1 MNIKVNWTRSFPNF
15 TFCAFIFDLICELL
29 IDSVQQICVKIRSAG
44 KNPNKHWI
52 LIFWSWYFPLGLS
65 IIFLFLLLILYRIE
79 LKDNMFSFWLE
90 MNVDSRGLRKQ
101 PTFGDSNTGF
111 PAKWS
116 LRSERRNSILMMH
129 HYPALGSASDWLNQI
144 SHAAWPIRKHYP
156 DLGSDVSSVW
166 NYHIYFSDVIW
177 RGNYLVVE
185 SPNVSCFLR
194 LWFPRTFF
202 VACHVNEV
210 CQVWSSLKKY

>member
-52 LIFWSWYFPLGLS
+52 LIFWNWYFPLGLS

-101 PTFGDSNTGF
+101 PTFGDSSTGF

-144 SHAAWPIRKHYP
+144 SHAAWPIR
-156 DLGSDVSSVW
+156 STTQ
-166 NYHIYFSDVIW
+166 IW
-177 RGNYLVVE
+177 VV
-185 SPNVSCFLR
+185 PLID
-194 LWFPRTFF
+194 WIKFPTRHDQSE
-202 VACHVNEV
+202 ALPR
-210 CQVWSSLKKY
+210 SG